1 MFLSQYGRF
10 LAYVQCAFDNMM
22 DPTGHAQCDCEKQ
35 LPPAVRGDDKEL
47 PPPKGMNVAFE
58 EFYLPSM
65 PWELDMAAPATMII
79 GAGDPGAYAFL
90 KPSDIFRPPR
100 A

>member
-10 LAYVQCAFDNMM
+10 LAYVQCAFDNML

-58 EFYLPSM
+58 EYYLPSI
-65 PWELDMAAPATMII
+65 PWRLSIPLANTVLA
-79 GAGDPGAYAFL
+79 GRGDPGIYAFT
-90 KPSDIFRPPR
+90 KTNDIFRPPR